1 MPSHTLRFQLALPA
15 EDYLSFY
22 KGHAQNVVVNSV
34 DGRTVQFPASAIRK
48 FLTHEG
54 VYGVFEIEFDEGNKL
69 VGFERVGLP

>member
-1 MPSHTLRFQLALPA
+1 MTSHKLRFQLALPA

-22 KGHAQNVVVNSV
+22 KGQAQNVVVNSI

-54 VYGVFEIEFDEGNKL
+54 GYGVFEIEFDEGNKL
-69 VGFERVGLP
+69 VGIERIG